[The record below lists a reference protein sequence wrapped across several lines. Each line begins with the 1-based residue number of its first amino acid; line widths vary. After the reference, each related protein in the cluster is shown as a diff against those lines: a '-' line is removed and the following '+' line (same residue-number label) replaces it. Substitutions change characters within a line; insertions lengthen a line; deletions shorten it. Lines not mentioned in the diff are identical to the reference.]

1 MIDVNVVGS
10 GPNGLAAA
18 VVLARAGLSVQLT
31 ERAPSAG
38 GGLRTAEITLPGF
51 RHDLCSA
58 VHPSALASPFFRAF
72 DLTRRVP
79 FVAPEISYAHPF
91 DSGAAAVAY
100 RDVDRTADALGV
112 DGHAWAEL
120 FQPLLNRLD
129 GVVAFTA
136 NQMLRWPDD
145 AGAALF
151 FAARVLEH
159 GTVLGR
165 PRFRGAAAP
174 ALLAGVAGYAPTRQP
189 SLSAAG
195 ASLLLAAH
203 AHAGGWG
210 FPLGGA
216 QAIADALLADF
227 EAHGGQVQL
236 NTDVRRPA
244 DLEASR
250 VTLLDT
256 SPTFLAS
263 FAGTALPPGYQ
274 RALRR
279 FRHGSGIFK
288 MDFALSGP
296 VPWTNSEVHY
306 TPSVHLGGTRE
317 EILLAAERVK
327 NGGFPARP
335 FVVATQPSVL
345 DPTRAPT
352 GKQVLWAFTHVPPGS
367 GVDMTES
374 IIAQIERF
382 APGFRERILRT
393 ATMSARSLPEHDP
406 NYVGGDILGGKLSL
420 RQLIKRPVVGSRPW
434 QTPVRG
440 LYLCSSST
448 PPGPAVHG
456 MNGFH
461 AAALA
466 LRTSFGIRD
475 IPALGLGPGL

>member
-1 MIDVNVVGS
+1 
-10 GPNGLAAA
+10 
-18 VVLARAGLSVQLT
+18 
-31 ERAPSAG
+31 
-38 GGLRTAEITLPGF
+38 
-51 RHDLCSA
+51 
-58 VHPSALASPFFRAF
+58 
-72 DLTRRVP
+72 
-79 FVAPEISYAHPF
+79 
-91 DSGAAAVAY
+91 
-100 RDVDRTADALGV
+100 
-112 DGHAWAEL
+112 
-120 FQPLLNRLD
+120 
-129 GVVAFTA
+129 
-136 NQMLRWPDD
+136 
-145 AGAALF
+145 
-151 FAARVLEH
+151 
-159 GTVLGR
+159 
-165 PRFRGAAAP
+165 
-174 ALLAGVAGYAPTRQP
+174 
-189 SLSAAG
+189 
-195 ASLLLAAH
+195 
-203 AHAGGWG
+203 
-210 FPLGGA
+210 
-216 QAIADALLADF
+216 
-227 EAHGGQVQL
+227 VQL

-296 VPWTNSEVHY
+296 VPWTNSEVQIA
-306 TPSVHLGGTRE
+306 PSVHLGGTRE

-406 NYVGGDILGGKLSL
+406 NYVGGDILGGELSL

-466 LRTSFGIRD
+466 LRTDFGIRD